1 MNTMMR
7 KNNNRGGN
15 NKHRSG
21 GGNSGGQRRYNNNG
35 SSSNGNRSSAN
46 DGQNLQRQKHH
57 ATQQLGKYSDMAR
70 NAQINGDRVD
80 VEYYL
85 QHVDH
90 YTRVLTDIAGVE
102 AERFAHQR
110 ESQIVPGG
118 PNDPNAQQYHQQ
130 QNADNGGNE
139 GETSGEHGGEQSSNE
154 ASHAAEQPAEFVPNN
169 QPRMS
174 RQRRPHF
181 SEPIESR
188 DNGAKE
194 ANSNN
199 TEIPLPGG
207 ILPPI

>member
-1 MNTMMR
+1 MMR
-7 KNNNRGGN
+7 KNNNRNGG

-21 GGNSGGQRRYNNNG
+21 GSGGGARRYNNNSSGG
-35 SSSNGNRSSAN
+35 SNNRSGAN

-90 YTRVLTDIAGVE
+90 YTRVLTDIAAVE

-110 ESQIVPGG
+110 ESQIIPGG
-118 PNDPNAQQYHQQ
+118 PNDPNASQHSQPEQHS
-130 QNADNGGNE
+130 DSNE
-139 GETSGEHGGEQSSNE
+139 STSTHHDASNE
-154 ASHAAEQPAEFVPNN
+154 APADFSNQN
-169 QPRMS
+169 QPRMT
-174 RQRRPHF
+174 RQPRQPRAQQH
-181 SEPIESR
+181 SAADDAA
-188 DNGAKE
+188 DNGARE
-194 ANSNN
+194 ANSNT
-199 TEIPLPGG
+199 TEIPLPGS